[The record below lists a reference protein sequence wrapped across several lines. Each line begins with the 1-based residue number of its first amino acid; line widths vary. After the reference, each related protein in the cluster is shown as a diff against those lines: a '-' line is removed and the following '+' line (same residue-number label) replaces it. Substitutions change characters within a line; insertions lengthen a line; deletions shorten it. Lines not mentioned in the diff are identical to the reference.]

1 VDSGPYKNSI
11 LILFFLGVSFFSSL
25 SSAFDGPLQI
35 ENQFPL
41 FLHIDAPRLEKASIE
56 DSLSASFSYSSV
68 YMVKDSPQWSM
79 GLDME
84 IAKLDLRLRKTIKN
98 FIELGIEV
106 PFLSLDS
113 GFMDDFLNAYHSA
126 FGFPDYGRHNRPDNK
141 FLYEV
146 RRNGVP
152 VIVGENGRPGIGDVK
167 FTLKKP
173 LLEGDPAISVRGDI
187 EIPTGDAKTGIGS
200 GGTDIGIAVLIDKN
214 LGGKFRSYSNLGMVL
229 PCDLEGRARIPLR
242 EFLFGGTSIEASLWK
257 DISLLAQVF
266 VQGSPFPKTG
276 IGSVD
281 RIAVLFS
288 LGGRY
293 NSGKN
298 SLEFSLTEDPNTAGA
313 ADFTLNLSLKRR
325 F

>member
-1 VDSGPYKNSI
+1 MDSDPYKTSV
-11 LILFFLGVSFFSSL
+11 LILSFLIVFSFSPL
-25 SSAFDGPLQI
+25 SYAFDGPQQI

-41 FLHIDAPRLEKASIE
+41 FLHIDAPHLEKASIE

-68 YMVKDSPQWSM
+68 YLVKDSPQWSM

-84 IAKLDLRLRKTIKN
+84 IAKLDLRLKKTINN

-113 GFMDDFLNAYHSA
+113 GFMDDFLSAYHSA
-126 FGFPDYGRHNRPDNK
+126 FGFPDYGRRNRPGNK

-173 LLEGDPAISVRGDI
+173 LLEGDPAISVKGDV
-187 EIPTGDAKTGIGS
+187 EIPTGNAKTGMGS
-200 GGTDIGIAVLIDKN
+200 GGTDAGIALLIDKN
-214 LGGKFRSYSNLGMVL
+214 LGDRFRSYSNFGIVF
-229 PCDLEGRARIPLR
+229 PGDLEGRARIPLR
-242 EFLFGGTSIEASLWK
+242 EFLFGGTSIEAALWK

-266 VQGSPFPKTG
+266 AQGSPFPKTG

-288 LGGRY
+288 LGGRCY
-293 NSGKN
+293 SGKN
-298 SLEFSLTEDPNTAGA
+298 SFEFSLTEDPNTTGA
-313 ADFTLNLSLKRR
+313 ADFTLTLSFKRR